1 MKTDGFVAKTNE
13 ISDKEHLEK
22 VAEKVFNVKEITDIL
37 LEILSDYV
45 EQVIFMKD
53 EELLY
58 DRSNWMLK
66 FGQEKDKK
74 QYDEFGGIDADLHTL
89 AILIEQIRRFGKIIY
104 DENNESIRFD

>member
-22 VAEKVFNVKEITDIL
+22 VAEKVYNVKEITDIL

-53 EELLY
+53 E
-58 DRSNWMLK
+58 SGM
-66 FGQEKDKK
+66 F
-74 QYDEFGGIDADLHTL
+74 L
-89 AILIEQIRRFGKIIY
+89 ASTTIFIFLVFIARKSVFSPIINLPVLEIIFKP
-104 DENNESIRFD
+104 DSKCFI